1 MDYIKKLSW
10 GLMAMTAV
18 VGCSHENTVPDEI
31 GDGSHYM
38 AVSLAMANG
47 SGSATKAENPIF
59 EAGSYEESAV
69 NVANSIFLF
78 YDGTGNY
85 LTSGK
90 IVATSSDLDEKGN
103 LKLGN
108 SEIGSVEKKSNAV
121 IVMDKMSIRP
131 SQVLA
136 ILNYYG
142 NVENLQKKSIDEVDA
157 MLVSDAI
164 STDAGKFLM
173 SNSVYVA
180 NKAIVRGTPISRD
193 QVKNTAE
200 EALNVPVNIFVE
212 RAIAKIRMT
221 AKSGLETVQ
230 ADDCTAVGD
239 VGKLCFNVTSATSI
253 LDGHFVDMR
262 VVVDGWCVN
271 AYNDRGYVLK
281 TLDKNWLQTEPF
293 DGWNIV
299 NSEGQNTYYR
309 SFWAKDSNYEGS
321 EDYVFGM
328 PGGEQH
334 GTYSNLQYCSWNDAV
349 KAKKDT
355 YTYLYENTVSKESCK
370 ANPGDKTNATTVL
383 IAAHLEYR
391 NSTDDNLTGLP
402 VQPALSADPSN
413 PWKRIT
419 LYKYDGLYYT
429 KENIVTQV
437 AARLASSYKW
447 KYAVA
452 DGQQVEDIKPGQ
464 LDVEFLSGDS
474 QNRSTVRINV
484 KSLTAPATDAKLY
497 ENDVEIPAADWA
509 SHINASIA
517 TAYADGMVS
526 FFNGDCYYQV
536 PVVHHKNSDTLY
548 GIVRN
553 HIYNLTLSNI
563 TNVGNPVFNPDEK
576 LIIIPG
582 TREDYYVAAE
592 LRLLKWTVVSQ
603 DVNL

>member
-31 GDGSHYM
+31 GDGNHYM
-38 AVSLAMANG
+38 AVSLAMADG
-47 SGSATKAENPIF
+47 SENATKVENPIF

-121 IVMDKMSIRP
+121 IVMDKMPIRP

-136 ILNYYG
+136 VLNYSG
-142 NVENLQKKSIDEVDA
+142 TEDLKKKSIDEVDA
-157 MLVSDAI
+157 ILTSDAI
-164 STDAGKFLM
+164 STEAGKFLM
-173 SNSVYVA
+173 SNSVYVE
-180 NKAIVRGTPISRD
+180 KGAIVRGTAISRD
-193 QVKNTAE
+193 QVKNTAA
-200 EALNVPVNIFVE
+200 EALSAPVNIFVE
-212 RAIAKIRMT
+212 RAVAKIRMT

-230 ADDCTAVGD
+230 ADDCTAAGD
-239 VGKLCFNVTSATSI
+239 VGKLCFDVTSATSI
-253 LDGHFVDMR
+253 LDGHFVDLR

-271 AYNDRGYVLK
+271 AFNAKGYILK
-281 TLDKNWLQTEPF
+281 TLDSRWATTAPF
-293 DGWNIV
+293 DGWNIT
-299 NSEGQNTYYR
+299 NTEGQNSYYR
-309 SFWAKDSNYEGS
+309 SFWAKDANYDGND
-321 EDYVFGM
+321 DYVFGLAN
-328 PGGEQH
+328 QL
-334 GTYSNLQYCSWNDAV
+334 GTYTDLQYRSWNDAV
-349 KAKKDT
+349 KAKRDA
-355 YTYLYENTVSKESCK
+355 YTYLYENTVSKEACN

-391 NSTDDNLTGLP
+391 NSTADNIADLP
-402 VQPALSADPSN
+402 VQPALSADPAN

-429 KENIVTQV
+429 KDNIITQI

-447 KYAVA
+447 KYSVA
-452 DGQQVEDIKPGQ
+452 EGQKVEDIKPGQ
-464 LDVEFLSGDS
+464 LDVEFLSNDS
-474 QNRSTVRINV
+474 ENKSTVKINV
-484 KSLTAPATDAKLY
+484 KSLTAPVTDAKLY
-497 ENDVEIPAADWA
+497 ENDVEIPAGEWT
-509 SHINASIA
+509 SHINASLA

-536 PVVHHKNSDTLY
+536 PVVHHTNADILY

-576 LIIIPG
+576 LVVVPG